1 MNFLAELIVRL
12 FGKTPAFFKTLQYIQ
27 IAIAIITG
35 LPTLLIEAGVNIPES
50 LDSIVLQVI
59 SVSSLVGTF
68 IAQLT
73 LTNKEKESENI
84 KD

>member
-12 FGKTPAFFKTLQYIQ
+12 LGKTPAFFKTVQ
-27 IAIAIITG
+27 IITVLVAVITG
-35 LPTLLIEAGVNIPES
+35 LPTFLDQVGIDLPEAW
-50 LDSIVLQVI
+50 DSIVLKVI
-59 SVSSLVGTF
+59 SVASLVGTF

-73 LTNKEKESENI
+73 LTNSEKEAGKI

>member
-35 LPTLLIEAGVNIPES
+35 LPTLLIESGVNIPDS

-59 SVSSLVGTF
+59 SVSTLVGSF

-73 LTNKEKESENI
+73 LTSKEKEVGNI

>member
-27 IAIAIITG
+27 IGIAIITG
-35 LPTLLIEAGVNIPES
+35 LPTLLIESGVDLPES
-50 LDSIVLQVI
+50 WDSLVLKII
-59 SVSSLVGTF
+59 SVSSIIGTF

-73 LTNKEKESENI
+73 LTNKEKEVEKI

>member
-27 IAIAIITG
+27 IGIAIITG
-35 LPTLLIEAGVNIPES
+35 LPTLLIQSGVDLPES
-50 LDSIVLQVI
+50 WDSIVLKII
-59 SVSSLVGTF
+59 SVASIVGTF

-73 LTNKEKESENI
+73 LTNKEKEAEKI